1 MKKRMVCLFL
11 TGMVLSAG
19 LSGAALAQE
28 VVFSGK
34 EKCTLT
40 VLKGLEED
48 ASSLHPS
55 LESLNALGVV
65 NESHLAI
72 AYSRGK
78 TGYVTLEEIAE
89 SIPSLNLDDLPS
101 VTEWEDIRSG
111 SSGDHVST
119 LQQALNDLGYLDG
132 GVDGAFGPGT
142 EGAVKDF
149 QKSQGLAQTGVVD
162 AACWFEI
169 LEEADPNAVKLETLT
184 AAYPPVVR
192 LEDKFRAI
200 ANDVEDI
207 ETLRNFLDSKWVF
220 TYDTFEGVG
229 RIELTRDGL
238 VLGQITEEGR
248 AVDRMTIDVR
258 MYVDV
263 RRSEKNIVTVKP
275 VIEVSSSGSRRP
287 YVKGAI
293 LRHGYAVANL
303 TKTLQEGT
311 VEGMTSKEVT
321 LLGLDEEA
329 FDVVAENAGS
339 EMVLRIQ
346 GMNKDYDLDLAQY
359 AETIEEFLSGSLNVN
374 LKQRHLVISE

>member
-1 MKKRMVCLFL
+1 MKKRMVSLFL
-11 TGMVLSAG
+11 TGTVLSVSM
-19 LSGAALAQE
+19 SGAALAQE

-40 VLKGLEED
+40 VPKGLEED
-48 ASSLHPS
+48 ASALHPS
-55 LESLNALGVV
+55 LDSLDALGVV
-65 NESHLAI
+65 NDSYLAI
-72 AYSRGK
+72 AYGRGK
-78 TGYVTLEEIAE
+78 TGYVPLEEITE
-89 SIPSLNLDDLPS
+89 SIPALNLDELPS

-119 LQQALNDLGYLDG
+119 LQQALNDLGHLEG

-142 EGAVKDF
+142 EGAVKAF

-162 AACWFEI
+162 ASCWFEI
-169 LEEADPNAVKLETLT
+169 LDAADPDSAKPETLNV
-184 AAYPPVVR
+184 AYPPVIR

-207 ETLRNFLDSKWVF
+207 ETLRNFLDNKWVF
-220 TYDTFEGVG
+220 TYDTFEGAG
-229 RIELTRDGL
+229 RIELTREGIS
-238 VLGQITEEGR
+238 LGQIVEEGR
-248 AVDRMTIDVR
+248 AVDRMTIDVK

-263 RRSEKNIVTVKP
+263 RRSDKNIVTVKP

-287 YVKGAI
+287 YVQGAI

-303 TKTLQEGT
+303 SKTWQEGT
-311 VEGMTSKEVT
+311 VEGMTSKEIT
-321 LLGLDEEA
+321 LIGLDEEA
-329 FDVVAENAGS
+329 YDVVAENAGS

-346 GMNKDYDLDLAQY
+346 GMNKDYDLNLADY